1 MLVDRYLVRE
11 VSLPFIEVSA
21 ALLAIFLTYSI
32 TSFLAKASGG
42 LLNPAEIAHFT
53 FLKSVIA
60 LEVLVP
66 LALYLGII
74 LGLGRLYSDSEIYAL
89 QAAGIGEGRL
99 LRPIIIF
106 ATIMAILVSLLSTVV
121 RPWAY
126 REAFDIR
133 AAATAGSELERIK
146 PGQFY
151 VDGDSGRTVFIQSMS
166 EDRSQLEGIF
176 VRTRDSRGIQ
186 VASSATGF
194 VELTEVAD
202 YQKMVLVDAHVYRS
216 IDDGPNI
223 LGRFKSLTIY
233 LRVADPEL
241 IGYRVKTQSTLDLR
255 DRENP
260 EDKAEYQWRLS
271 TSLSTLLLVLMAV
284 PLSRSLPR
292 RGRYAKIMIAL
303 LVYALYQNLLVMA
316 KTWVEQEVV
325 STIWWVPGMLAL
337 TVVAIYHPWR
347 ILTRR
352 LAANKSYVTD

>member
-11 VSLPFIEVSA
+11 VSLPFIEVGT

-32 TSFLAKASGG
+32 TSSLAKASGG
-42 LLNPAEIAHFT
+42 LLNPAEITHLT

-74 LGLGRLYSDSEIYAL
+74 LGLGRLYSDSEMYAL

-106 ATIMAILVSLLSTVV
+106 TITMAVLVSLLSTAV

-126 REAFDIR
+126 REAYSLQ
-133 AAATAGSELERIK
+133 AAAAVSSELERIK

-151 VDGDSGRTVFIQSMS
+151 VDNDSGRAVFIQSMS
-166 EDRSQLEGIF
+166 DDRRQLQGIF
-176 VRTRDSRGIQ
+176 VRTRDSRGLQ

-194 VELTEVAD
+194 LEPTATAD
-202 YQKMVLVDAHVYRS
+202 YHKLVLADAHVYKS
-216 IDDGPNI
+216 VKDGPNI
-223 LGRFKSLTIY
+223 LGRFKLLTIF
-233 LRVADPEL
+233 LRVADPAL
-241 IGYRVKTQSTLDLR
+241 IGYKVKTQATLDLR
-255 DRENP
+255 NRENP
-260 EDKAEYQWRLS
+260 EEKAEYQWRLS
-271 TSLSTLLLVLMAV
+271 TSVSTLLLVLAAV

-303 LVYALYQNLLVMA
+303 LVYAIYLNLLVMA
-316 KTWVEQEVV
+316 KNWVEQEVV
-325 STIWWVPGMLAL
+325 STIWWVPGILAL
-337 TVVAIYHPWR
+337 FVLALYRPWR
-347 ILTRR
+347 IVTRR
-352 LAANKSYVTD
+352 LAADESYANN